1 MKKYLIIVSLFVVFL
16 GIGYYFYYFDGS
28 LYVPQKE
35 EKKEPFVVKGVTLES
50 SQAGFHRRELS
61 IDKDTYLDW
70 MGKMAEMGVNTIRVK
85 AVMDAD
91 FYEALAYHNLHSSD
105 TLYLM

>member
-35 EKKEPFVVKGVTLES
+35 EKKEVHYSFQVQDQELIQIS
-50 SQAGFHRRELS
+50 SKKKEL
-61 IDKDTYLDW
+61 T
-70 MGKMAEMGVNTIRVK
+70 E
-85 AVMDAD
+85 
-91 FYEALAYHNLHSSD
+91 
-105 TLYLM
+105 